1 MNGAQAGTVA
11 QLGAQLG
18 ELGVKIGNVY
28 LAQACLAK
36 LGGDVLHFAWNG
48 GVVIGGGHVVGA
60 DLNEHERVAV
70 ILKVELELLGLRL
83 GLILKVHVGKAAQAH
98 SGLVHKTAGLAIVV
112 VLGAL
117 AHLGE
122 CDGLNRGRAP
132 ERLHGAAV
140 SRLDSSGARKS
151 ATRGNGA
158 GKGEV
163 EALGL
168 NTKCYDLVGHTA
180 HEACGR
186 ALLGLLNIQRVER
199 NLKRGVAL
207 VGDADL
213 VGVGCYGDAVNG
225 DIERA
230 SDNVAALVIGVI
242 AADLGTPGR
251 VHVEHLAVADGA
263 KLLLKQLGEGGE
275 CLFVGGGHMGPFLDA
290 GEIGPCHY
298 EYVNNFE
305 HHKPD
310 VAAPHVNGYVN
321 VLITQRIS
329 IFENLVIGRFS
340 AVNGVAVWT
349 YGAKEPLIEKVE
361 YVNMRPTIA
370 DFGAGCVSARAD
382 IRTIQILRERR

>member
-1 MNGAQAGTVA
+1 MNGAQTGTVA

-18 ELGVKIGNVY
+18 ESGVKVGNVD

-36 LGGDVLHFAWNG
+36 LGSDVLHLARNG
-48 GVVIGGGHVVGA
+48 GVVVGGGHVVGT

-98 SGLVHKTAGLAIVV
+98 SGLVHQTAGLAVIV

-122 CDGLNRGRAP
+122 CDGLNRGHAP
-132 ERLHGAAV
+132 KRLHSAAV
-140 SRLDSSGARKS
+140 CRLDSSGARKT
-151 ATRGNGA
+151 AARGYGA

-163 EALGL
+163 ETLGL
-168 NTKCYDLVGHTA
+168 NTKRCDLVGHTA

-186 ALLGLLNIQRVER
+186 ALLGLLNIQRVEG

-213 VGVGCYGDAVNG
+213 VGIGCHGDTVNG

-230 SDNVAALVIGVI
+230 GDNVAAFVIGVI
-242 AADLGTPGR
+242 AADLGTAGR

-263 KLLLKQLGEGGE
+263 KLLLKQLGERGE
-275 CLFVGGGHMGPFLDA
+275 CLFVGGGHGSPFL
-290 GEIGPCHY
+290 
-298 EYVNNFE
+298 
-305 HHKPD
+305 
-310 VAAPHVNGYVN
+310 
-321 VLITQRIS
+321 
-329 IFENLVIGRFS
+329 
-340 AVNGVAVWT
+340 
-349 YGAKEPLIEKVE
+349 GAH
-361 YVNMRPTIA
+361 
-370 DFGAGCVSARAD
+370 G
-382 IRTIQILRERR
+382 